1 MEYSSAAA
9 EGGAMTLPTRYASPN
24 A

>member
-9 EGGAMTLPTRYASPN
+9 EGVVMTLPTRYASPN